1 MIYASAPGKLNLF
14 FEVGPLR
21 SDGYHSVISVY
32 QALSIRQTVGV
43 EKSSHWEVITEG
55 DLPQEQL
62 VRVPK
67 DESNLC
73 VIAAKALA
81 EFCELGTAQPMRF
94 KTHKQVPVAAGL
106 AGGSADAAAA
116 LIALNEAWCL
126 GLEIQQLM
134 EVGSRVGSDVP
145 FALLGGTALGLDTGI
160 ELEKLKALPTKQ
172 VVLLVSPIGL
182 STKEVFGKFDELFPN
197 GDITVSSAEAVAGVI
212 DGTRL
217 GKNSL
222 LSPALSIRPELK
234 GYQSLL
240 EGGNGH
246 LSGSGPTIY
255 FISDNREKAEKWR
268 ATLAE
273 MGHFAIHTTTSDLGA
288 RAE

>member
-62 VRVPK
+62 ARVPK

-73 VIAAKALA
+73 VIAAKTLA
-81 EFCELGTAQPMRF
+81 EFCGLGNAQPMRF
-94 KTHKQVPVAAGL
+94 ETYKQVPVAAGL

-116 LIALNEAWCL
+116 LIALNQAWCL
-126 GLEIQQLM
+126 GLEVQQLM

-255 FISDNREKAEKWR
+255 FMSDNREQAEKWGT
-268 ATLAE
+268 TLAE

>member
-62 VRVPK
+62 ARVPK

-73 VIAAKALA
+73 VIAAKTLA
-81 EFCELGTAQPMRF
+81 EFCGLGNAQPMRF
-94 KTHKQVPVAAGL
+94 ETYKQVPVAAGL

-116 LIALNEAWCL
+116 LIALNQAWCL
-126 GLEIQQLM
+126 GLEVQQLM

-255 FISDNREKAEKWR
+255 FMSDNCEQAEKWGT
-268 ATLAE
+268 TLAE

>member
-43 EKSSHWEVITEG
+43 EENSHWEVSTEG

-62 VRVPK
+62 ARVPK

-73 VIAAKALA
+73 VIAAKTLA
-81 EFCELGTAQPMRF
+81 EFCELGNAQPMRF
-94 KTHKQVPVAAGL
+94 ETYKQVPVAAGL

-116 LIALNEAWCL
+116 LIALNQAWCL
-126 GLEIQQLM
+126 GLEVQQLM
-134 EVGSRVGSDVP
+134 EVGSRIGSDVP

-182 STKEVFGKFDELFPN
+182 STKEVFGKFDELFPD
-197 GDITVSSAEAVAGVI
+197 GDISVCSADAVAGVI

-222 LSPALSIRPELK
+222 LSPALTIRPELK

-240 EGGNGH
+240 EGGAGH

-255 FISDNREKAEKWR
+255 FISDNREQAEGWR
-268 ATLAE
+268 NTLAE
-273 MGHFAIHTTTSDLGA
+273 LGHFAIHTTTSDLGA